1 MAGPA
6 EFVMAGAAKFVIAGP
21 AQFVMAGPCAGHLWR
36 HDATIDPLMPRLHR
50 RLLLVALLAAA
61 IRPAAAQKPPKQ
73 TQAAVAYQDHP
84 RGGLSCAGCTFF
96 RRPRSC
102 EIVEGDISP
111 TGWCK
116 LFDLPD

>member
-1 MAGPA
+1 
-6 EFVMAGAAKFVIAGP
+6 
-21 AQFVMAGPCAGHLWR
+21 
-36 HDATIDPLMPRLHR
+36 MPPLHR
-50 RLLLVALLAAA
+50 RLFLAALPA
-61 IRPAAAQKPPKQ
+61 VVIRPATAQPPPKQ
-73 TQAAVAYQDHP
+73 TQAAVAYQGHP

-102 EIVEGDISP
+102 EIVEGNISP

>member
-1 MAGPA
+1 MP
-6 EFVMAGAAKFVIAGP
+6 
-21 AQFVMAGPCAGHLWR
+21 
-36 HDATIDPLMPRLHR
+36 PLRR
-50 RLLLVALLAAA
+50 RLLLAALLGAVTRQAT
-61 IRPAAAQKPPKQ
+61 AQPPPKQ

-96 RRPRSC
+96 RRPHFC